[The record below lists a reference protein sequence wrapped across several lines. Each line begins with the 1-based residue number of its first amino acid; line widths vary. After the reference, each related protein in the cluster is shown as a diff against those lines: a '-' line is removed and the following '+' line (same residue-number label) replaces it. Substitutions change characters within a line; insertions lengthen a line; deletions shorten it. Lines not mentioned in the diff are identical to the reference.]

1 MNTEGTSCDGL
12 VSKRITLRKL
22 KGHEDDI
29 VRKFKEGVEQ
39 QKIAEELGVHP
50 RTIMRFLNG
59 RTSHSKH
66 NYIQE
71 ADEEKRNRIKQLF
84 QEGKTVTQIV
94 LLANTTDKIVYATIP
109 EIRDRAYK
117 QPMEPKVCL
126 PEISI
131 EERNSSIRQLRSE
144 GADVRKLALM
154 FNVSIPM
161 IYAILKRA
169 EKQK

>member
-1 MNTEGTSCDGL
+1 MNTEGTSSDGL

-29 VRKFKEGVEQ
+29 IRKFKEGVEQ

-59 RTSHSKH
+59 RTSHSSH

-71 ADEEKRNRIKQLF
+71 ASEGKREMIKRLF
-84 QEGKTVTQIV
+84 QEGKSVTQIV
-94 LLANTTDKIVYATIP
+94 LLANTTDKIVYATVP
-109 EIRDRAYK
+109 EIRQRVNRVQEK
-117 QPMEPKVCL
+117 QK

-131 EERNSSIRQLRSE
+131 EERNNTIRQLRKE

-154 FNVSIPM
+154 YNVSIPM
-161 IYAILKRA
+161 IYTILKKA
-169 EKQK
+169 